1 MVYFRFVNIGPRL
14 SSLLTCMEDKNPF
27 SLDST
32 QYMMLCSYLYHHGDQ
47 ETTLELEK
55 FENYILMEYG
65 LKSGTDFG
73 SKSTNLYKSGK
84 PFFFCVGS
92 SNWNSFLGCPDG
104 CLQNINDAQKR
115 QQYDQAL
122 GFLLCNFNGSINR
135 NPFAFNLN
143 SIIMFSGLSWNTK
156 VDLVLFF

>member
-1 MVYFRFVNIGPRL
+1 
-14 SSLLTCMEDKNPF
+14 MEDKNPF

-47 ETTLELEK
+47 ETTSELEK
-55 FENYILMEYG
+55 FDNFIFMEYG

-84 PFFFCVGS
+84 AFFFCVGS

-143 SIIMFSGLSWNTK
+143 SILMFSGLSWNTK
-156 VDLVLFF
+156 VELVLQTFFFKYFSD